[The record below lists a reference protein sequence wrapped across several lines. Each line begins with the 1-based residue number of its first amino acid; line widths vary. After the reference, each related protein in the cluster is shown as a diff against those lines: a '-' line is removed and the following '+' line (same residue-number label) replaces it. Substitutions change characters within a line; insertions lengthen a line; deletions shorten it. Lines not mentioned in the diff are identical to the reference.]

1 MTELFFITYSNQNNN
16 RFKRYLDSCIQ
27 NNIHPIIL
35 GLNDKS
41 YSPYFKILLFY
52 QYLQNH
58 TKNDIFCFTDSWDV
72 ILLVNK
78 NIIKQKFLDLKVDIL
93 FSAEENCMYQG
104 KIDIKKIWKYKD
116 NYLNSGGYIGY
127 RNNILQMLEIII
139 KNNYY
144 DTMGCDQSS
153 FYSYF
158 YHYPQQL
165 NLDINRDIFGTVW
178 KKHNK
183 ISRIFL
189 RYLFYRFNFYV
200 KNKNLYYKKNNN
212 QILICHEPGNKLF
225 KFTLNYLA
233 YLNNYKNNLF
243 IEIFYELGIKCSYI
257 FIILIFYYVHAFLAI
272 LFILLFGYDVIF
284 LDSKYN
290 RKIKLNYKK
299 KF

>member
-16 RFKRYLDSCIQ
+16 QFKRYLDSCIQ
-27 NNIHPIIL
+27 NNINPIIL
-35 GLNDKS
+35 GINDKS
-41 YSPYFKILLFY
+41 YSPHFKILLFY
-52 QYLQNH
+52 QYLLNH

-72 ILLVNK
+72 ILLANK
-78 NIIKQKFLDLKVDIL
+78 NIIKQKFLDLKVNIL
-93 FSAEENCMYQG
+93 FSVEDNYMYTG
-104 KIDIKKIWKYKD
+104 KFDIKKTWKYKD

-127 RNNILQMLEIII
+127 KNNIIQMLEIII

-144 DTMGCDQSS
+144 NTMGCDQSS
-153 FYSYF
+153 FYNYF

-212 QILICHEPGNKLF
+212 QILICHQPGNKL
-225 KFTLNYLA
+225 FTLNYLA

-243 IEIFYELGIKCSYI
+243 IEILYHLCINFSYFLILFI
-257 FIILIFYYVHAFLAI
+257 FSYFHIFYFI
-272 LFILLFGYDVIF
+272 LFILFLGFDDFF
-284 LDSKYN
+284 LDSKY
-290 RKIKLNYKK
+290 RK
-299 KF
+299 KFRYTKI

>member
-1 MTELFFITYSNQNNN
+1 MTELFFITYSNKNNIH
-16 RFKRYLDSCIQ
+16 FKRYLDSCIQ
-27 NNIHPIIL
+27 NNINPIIL
-35 GLNDKS
+35 GINDKS
-41 YSPYFKILLFY
+41 YSPHFKILLFY
-52 QYLQNH
+52 QYLLNH

-72 ILLVNK
+72 ILLANK

-93 FSAEENCMYQG
+93 FSAEENYYYCQG

-144 DTMGCDQSS
+144 FKMNGNCDQAS

-165 NLDINRDIFGTVW
+165 NLDINRDIFGTVY

-189 RYLFYRFNFYV
+189 RYLFYRFNFYI

-212 QILICHEPGNKLF
+212 QILICHQPGRKR
-225 KFTLNYLA
+225 FTLNYLA

-243 IEIFYELGIKCSYI
+243 IEILYHLCINFSYFLILFI
-257 FIILIFYYVHAFLAI
+257 FSYFHIFYFI
-272 LFILLFGYDVIF
+272 LFILFLGFDDFF
-284 LDSKYN
+284 LDSKY
-290 RKIKLNYKK
+290 RK
-299 KF
+299 KFRYTKI

>member
-27 NNIHPIIL
+27 NNINPIIL
-35 GLNDKS
+35 GLNDINFS
-41 YSPYFKILLFY
+41 FHFKILYFY
-52 QYLQNH
+52 QYLLNH

-72 ILLVNK
+72 ILLANK
-78 NIIKQKFLDLKVDIL
+78 NIIKQKFLDLKVNIL
-93 FSAEENCMYQG
+93 FSVEDNYMYSG
-104 KIDIKKIWKYKD
+104 KFNIKKTWKYKD

-127 RNNILQMLEIII
+127 KNNIIQMLEIII

-153 FYSYF
+153 FYNYF

-212 QILICHEPGNKLF
+212 QILICHQPGNKL
-225 KFTLNYLA
+225 FTLNYLA

-243 IEIFYELGIKCSYI
+243 IEIFYHVGIKFSYI
-257 FIILIFYYVHAFLAI
+257 FIFFIFYNVHIFSI
-272 LFILLFGYDVIF
+272 VLFILLFGYDIIF
-284 LDSKYN
+284 LDSKYS
-290 RKIKLNYKK
+290 RKIKYFT
-299 KF
+299 KFKPV

>member
-1 MTELFFITYSNQNNN
+1 MIDLFFITYSNQNNN

-27 NNIHPIIL
+27 NNINPIIL
-35 GLNDKS
+35 GLNDINFS
-41 YSPYFKILLFY
+41 FHFKILYFY
-52 QYLQNH
+52 QYLLNH

-72 ILLVNK
+72 ILLANK

-93 FSAEENCMYQG
+93 FSVEENYMYQG
-104 KIDIKKIWKYKD
+104 KINIKETWKYKD

-127 RNNILQMLEIII
+127 RNNILQMFEIII

-153 FYSYF
+153 FYNYF

-212 QILICHEPGNKLF
+212 QILICHQPGRKR
-225 KFTLNYLA
+225 FTLNYLA
-233 YLNNYKNNLF
+233 YLNNYKNDLF
-243 IEIFYELGIKCSYI
+243 IEILYHLCINFSYFLILFI
-257 FIILIFYYVHAFLAI
+257 FSYFHIFYFI
-272 LFILLFGYDVIF
+272 LFILFLGFDNFF
-284 LDSKYN
+284 LDSKY
-290 RKIKLNYKK
+290 RK
-299 KF
+299 KFKYTKI